1 MKFPPSGLRGQR
13 LREAAPE
20 LLRVID
26 LVRAALDAKLNPEAP
41 GAERKWFDLEA
52 VYEDR
57 AVLCLEGR
65 HWSYPYTVA
74 ADQTVTVGDPV
85 EVVEEYRPLKE
96 AIREP
101 AAAGGLV
108 GLRLVEAEGQP
119 AGVVWDA
126 VLIRSGLSENSVF
139 YPDAVLREA
148 VPLFDGVRI
157 NIKSDAEHLKTRA
170 RNVAQ
175 VVGWGESPRFVEGAG
190 ADNGYV
196 AARLHLPGLP
206 EPTRALLVAAA
217 AAGRQDI
224 AGLSIDADG
233 KAVARTVGGKRVRMA
248 EAIDRV
254 ESVDL
259 IVEPGAG
266 GRLIRLAESA
276 PDPALTGDSEMT
288 LRAMM
293 LRLVEAKTPAAYAT
307 INPETITDEALEPL
321 YRAAVAADAAGGA
334 ANLTA
339 VEERLRMVEAR
350 ALARQTIAASRL
362 PAAAQDRL
370 QRVFAER
377 ERFVE
382 ADVQT
387 AIDEERAYLARFTES
402 GRVVIQG
409 LEVQVEDRSA
419 KIGAMLDAFFDVE
432 HKDHRATQSFK
443 ECYIEITG
451 DRRVTGR
458 LEDCDRSR
466 LREAGGVRMAEAVMD
481 SASFAYVLGDAVTR
495 SMIADYRTPNQYDVW
510 RDLANVVPI
519 NDFRTQHRTRYG
531 GFGDLVT
538 VAEGADYQE
547 AAKPTDEEAT
557 YKAGKRG
564 RLYPVTLEMIRND
577 DVGMVRQLPRRIS
590 GVAKRTLS
598 KFVLDFL
605 RTNPTTY
612 DTVALFHASHGNLG
626 SAALSAAAWS
636 ACRLA
641 MMKQTEADSSE
652 RLGIPPSVLWVP
664 ADLEE
669 SAVDLFKQRGTNNDQ
684 SFIQTSAP
692 KINGVWYWTDATDWV
707 ATADKRDIETVEV
720 GFLDG
725 NEEPEIFVQ
734 DNPSVGSLFASDK
747 ITYKVRHAY
756 GGNVTNYRGAYKAV
770 VAG

>member
-1 MKFPPSGLRGQR
+1 MKFPPAGLRGER

-20 LLRVID
+20 LLRTINQ
-26 LVRAALDAKLNPEAP
+26 VRAALDAKLNPEAP

-57 AVLCLEGR
+57 AVLCLDGR

-74 ADQTVTVGDPV
+74 ADGAVTVGDPV

-96 AIREP
+96 AL
-101 AAAGGLV
+101 AAPSPV
-108 GLRLVEAEGQP
+108 GLRLVEAEGQA

-126 VLIRSGLSENSVF
+126 VLIRAGLSENSVF

-157 NIKSDAEHLKTRA
+157 NIKSDAEHLKSRA

-175 VVGWGESPRFVEGAG
+175 VIGWGEAPRFVEGSG
-190 ADNGYV
+190 ADSGHV

-233 KAVARTVGGKRVRMA
+233 KAVARTVSGKRVRVA
-248 EAIDRV
+248 EAISRV

-266 GRLIRLAESA
+266 GRLIRLTESA
-276 PDPALTGDSEMT
+276 PNPALTGDPEMT
-288 LRAMM
+288 LRALM
-293 LRLVEAKTPAAYAT
+293 LRLVEAKTPEAFAK
-307 INPETITDEALEPL
+307 IDPETIAEEALETL
-321 YRAAVAADAAGGA
+321 YREAVAADVKPNAPDLSG
-334 ANLTA
+334 
-339 VEERLRMVEAR
+339 VEERLRMIEAR
-350 ALARQTIAASRL
+350 AQARQAIAACTL
-362 PAAAQDRL
+362 PTAAKDRL
-370 QRVFAER
+370 ERVFAVR
-377 ERFVE
+377 ERFTE
-382 ADVQT
+382 ADVT
-387 AIDEERAYLARFTES
+387 AAIEEERAYLSRFTES

-409 LEVQVEDRSA
+409 LQAQVEDVSV
-419 KIGAMLDAFFDVE
+419 KISGMLDAFFDPQ
-432 HKDHRATQSFK
+432 HKDHRSVQSFK
-443 ECYIEITG
+443 ECYVEITG

-466 LREAGGVRMAEAVMD
+466 LREAGGARLAEAVMD

-495 SMIADYRTPNQYDVW
+495 AMVADYRTPNQYDVW
-510 RDLANVVPI
+510 RDLANVVPLT
-519 NDFRTQHRTRYG
+519 DFRTQHRTRMG

-538 VAEGADYQE
+538 VAEGADYAE
-547 AAKPTDEEAT
+547 AAKPGDEEAT

-564 RLYPVTLEMIRND
+564 RLYPVTLEMVRND
-577 DVGMVRQLPRRIS
+577 DVGVVRKLPGIIS

-605 RTNPTTY
+605 RTNPTIY
-612 DTVALFHASHGNLG
+612 DGVALFHASHNNLG

-641 MMKQTEADSSE
+641 MMKQPEADNNE
-652 RLGIPPSVLWVP
+652 RLGIPPALLWLP
-664 ADLEE
+664 TDLEE
-669 SAVDLFKQRGTNNDQ
+669 AAVDLFGQRGTNNDQ

-692 KINGVWYWTDATDWV
+692 KIRGVWYWTDATDWV
-707 ATADKRDIETVEV
+707 ATADKRDIETVEI

-725 NEEPEIFVQ
+725 NEEPELFVQ

-747 ITYKVRHAY
+747 ITYKLRHAY
-756 GGNVTNYRGAYKAV
+756 GGAVTNFRGAYKAV